1 MATSLALKC
10 SVSKPLLDDLEK
22 SLQKLDLEADDS
34 LSNMRENDVSIVSN
48 DTPIDIVN
56 STISF
61 RVPQVVKGPK
71 SKRVKNI
78 VEKKTRKTKKS
89 SQEKGTNCC
98 MHYFFTISCFVNSC
112 KYIPVI
118 NNVFISYMS
127 ESWEKN
133 QVKLE
138 NICQYKT
145 F

>member
-1 MATSLALKC
+1 MATSVTLKC

-22 SLQKLDLEADDS
+22 SLQKLDLEAGDF

-61 RVPQVVKGPK
+61 RVPQVMKGPK
-71 SKRVKNI
+71 SKRAKNI
-78 VEKKTRKTKKS
+78 VEKKTRKKKRS
-89 SQEKGTNCC
+89 SQEKGTDCC
-98 MHYFFTISCFVNSC
+98 MHYFFTISCFVNSY
-112 KYIPVI
+112 KYILVT

-138 NICQYKT
+138 NIWQYKT